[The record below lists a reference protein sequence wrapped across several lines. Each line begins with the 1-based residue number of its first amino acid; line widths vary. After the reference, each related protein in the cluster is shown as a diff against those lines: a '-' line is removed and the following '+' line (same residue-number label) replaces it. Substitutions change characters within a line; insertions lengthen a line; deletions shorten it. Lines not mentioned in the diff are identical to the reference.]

1 MKGKK
6 PIFHIKHTHSIY
18 ISPKKKLIFPAD
30 LIIIRATQSNTSNN
44 ETNKPHFEFP
54 KINPKAKTKTKQ
66 IQQKIDQNERY
77 PVENFQ
83 ALCCVFTCII
93 KFRQNIE
100 TMKLGRK
107 AKQQN

>member
-54 KINPKAKTKTKQ
+54 KVTQKQ
-66 IQQKIDQNERY
+66 KQKQNKYNKR
-77 PVENFQ
+77 
-83 ALCCVFTCII
+83 
-93 KFRQNIE
+93 
-100 TMKLGRK
+100 
-107 AKQQN
+107 